1 MNLQTRTFR
10 TSDVPASRSLGAWR
24 DFMSMIYYRVDV
36 SSPRSDGLRGELKE
50 LQLGPIGL
58 SRFMSDQQRV
68 FRHRSSALRDNADH
82 FVFIFPRQG
91 RCYFDQLGRSAH
103 FGPGSVVML
112 RSAESYEAACGDSF
126 ENVTIK
132 VPAPVLEARVEAIGD
147 RCASLEAANPVI
159 VPIVADM
166 AARLIEVQAGLPI
179 QESHLS
185 ESLIELLAAM
195 MTQNSAETPHDD
207 SGRGMMRVWQGKLA
221 VYIRRHMTDS
231 DLSPEHVARA
241 HGISVRY
248 IHRIFQSQG
257 TSFGRWVLE
266 QRLKAAHAAIVAD
279 RSNAKTL
286 QTIAFD
292 CGFSNQSH
300 FSTSYKELFGETP
313 RMTRERSVT

>member
-1 MNLQTRTFR
+1 MNLQARSFR

-36 SSPRSDGLRGELKE
+36 SSPRAEGLRGELRE
-50 LQLGPIGL
+50 LQLGPVGL
-58 SRFMSDQQRV
+58 SRFNSDQQRV
-68 FRHRSSALRDNADH
+68 FRHRSSAKQDNSDH

-91 RCYFDQLGRSAH
+91 QCYFDQAGRSAD

-112 RSAESYEAACGDSF
+112 RSSESYEASCGDGF

-132 VPAPVLEARVEAIGD
+132 VPAPVLEARVETIGA
-147 RCASLEAANPVI
+147 RCASLDAANPVI

-166 AARLIEVQAGLPI
+166 AARLIEAQDGLPVD
-179 QESHLS
+179 ESHLS
-185 ESLIELLAAM
+185 QSLIELLAAM
-195 MTQNSAETPHDD
+195 MAGGPEAGSHED
-207 SGRGMMRVWQGKLA
+207 SSRGMMLVWRSKLA
-221 VYIRRHMTDS
+221 AYIRRHMMDP

-248 IHRIFQSQG
+248 IHRIFQNQG

-266 QRLKAAHAAIVAD
+266 QRLKAARAAIVAD
-279 RSNAKTL
+279 RSSCKTL
-286 QTIAFD
+286 QAIAFD

-313 RMTRERSVT
+313 RMTREQSAT